1 MYVSFS
7 PIILNNIFNLL
18 CIIKA
23 YVFEN
28 KKKLTNWISFCFMF
42 NTSEISAAI
51 ITATDYNGQMVVKMI
66 Y

>member
-1 MYVSFS
+1 M
-7 PIILNNIFNLL
+7 

-28 KKKLTNWISFCFMF
+28 KKNWLTESCFASCF

-51 ITATDYNGQMVVKMI
+51 ITATDYNTTDGCKNDLLKALQYTLAHHI
-66 Y
+66 AFLF